1 MKSNTV
7 LALESIINAGWNVTS
22 SGDVES
28 PTGHFAIVERPTNP
42 VELAQIIESLED
54 AEQAQA
60 FTALP
65 TGFYAVITDTRGNV
79 TYSQALTEPTAM
91 RWFRQSEHMYSNWLE
106 PEDTTVA
113 TDSPLYRVA
122 YLIVSPT
129 ATSAITYTTAET
141 DDHAQLANMLA
152 IQHGH
157 SIQILSTRRA

>member
-42 VELAQIIESLED
+42 VELAQIIETLED
-54 AEQAQA
+54 SEQAKA

-65 TGFYAVITDTRGNV
+65 TGFYAVITDTRGDV

-91 RWFRQSEHMYSNWLE
+91 RWFQGVQHAYDMWA
-106 PEDTTVA
+106 DTE
-113 TDSPLYRVA
+113 L
-122 YLIVSPT
+122 
-129 ATSAITYTTAET
+129 
-141 DDHAQLANMLA
+141 
-152 IQHGH
+152 HG
-157 SIQILSTRRA
+157 L